1 MLRLASTR
9 MSEEV
14 TRHKVIQSDD
24 IPVDNGLASKY
35 TAAALISETSHFL
48 LKKKMRTPLVCG
60 RKFQSL
66 YQTLTELSSDDL
78 NVTLTLFVGLFFA
91 M

>member
-24 IPVDNGLASKY
+24 IPVDNRLASIA
-35 TAAALISETSHFL
+35 AAALISETSHFL
-48 LKKKMRTPLVCG
+48 KKKKKEKK
-60 RKFQSL
+60 RKEKKRRDR
-66 YQTLTELSSDDL
+66 ELHYS
-78 NVTLTLFVGLFFA
+78 VVGNFNLSTKRCQNYLQ
-91 M
+91 MI

>member
-1 MLRLASTR
+1 
-9 MSEEV
+9 
-14 TRHKVIQSDD
+14 
-24 IPVDNGLASKY
+24 
-35 TAAALISETSHFL
+35 
-48 LKKKMRTPLVCG
+48 MRTPLVCG